1 MVSLFPQP
9 QAADATA
16 PPHWSELEAQP
27 FRALARGPGNESPG
41 EGKRAQDSSPYF
53 VTSDKL
59 SWGLIVPKRNGVG
72 CHKVSQGKGG
82 RACSPGLQGV
92 NINGGP
98 TWSMHFMHLNSHTS
112 AIKQAVLYQRKPGQ
126 FVALGMSVI

>member
-27 FRALARGPGNESPG
+27 FRALARGPGNESPR

-72 CHKVSQGKGG
+72 CHKVSQGEGG
-82 RACSPGLQGV
+82 RQPSRPALCWAAGSQHKWRTDLV
-92 NINGGP
+92 N
-98 TWSMHFMHLNSHTS
+98 
-112 AIKQAVLYQRKPGQ
+112 
-126 FVALGMSVI
+126 ALHAP